1 MILIGESLTGVEV
14 EAGII
19 GERFQV
25 GLIGIKHSGFI
36 AHKKSIPEFGCSY
49 KRRIYEPMSTR
60 SLDGGGAI
68 LEGASAIPGT

>member
-1 MILIGESLTGVEV
+1 VVWV
-14 EAGII
+14 EANII
-19 GERFQV
+19 GECFQI
-25 GLIGIKHSGFI
+25 GLIEIEHSGFI
-36 AHKKSIPEFGCSY
+36 AHKKSIPDFGCSY